1 MIKTPFDVKK
11 IRQDFPI
18 LQQTIKGR
26 PLVYLDNAATNQKP
40 QCVIDAVSRFYET
53 TNANI
58 HRGLHTLS
66 EQATDAFEQVRVQCQ
81 HFINAKDPQEII
93 FTRGTTEAINLV
105 ANSYGATHLQPGDEI
120 LITAME
126 HHANI
131 VPWQMICERTGAH
144 LKVAPI
150 TEDGALDMAGF
161 DACLSPRT
169 KIVAFVHISNALG
182 TCNPVQSLIHK
193 AHAQGAIVLVD
204 GAQATVH
211 TAVDVQALDCDFYC
225 FSGHKMLGPTG
236 IGVLY
241 GKAALLDA
249 MPPYQGGGEMIER
262 VTFEKTTYAPLPNK
276 FEAGTMPIAQVVGLG
291 AAMDYLHQVGLDN
304 IAAYEH
310 DLLAYANEKA
320 TAFPGL
326 RIIGTAPHKTS
337 ILSFLLNKVHAHD
350 VGTILNEE
358 GIAVRAGHHCT
369 MPLMDFFGIA
379 ATTRASFAFYNTPAE
394 IDALFHALEKVY
406 EVFGYE

>member
-1 MIKTPFDVKK
+1 MKQPSFDIQH

-18 LQQTIKGR
+18 LQHTIKGR
-26 PLVYLDNAATNQKP
+26 PLVYLDNAATSQKP
-40 QCVIDAVSRFYET
+40 QCVIDAESHFYAW

-58 HRGLHTLS
+58 HRGVHTLS
-66 EQATDAFEQVRVQCQ
+66 EQATDAFEKVRTQCQ
-81 HFINAKDPQEII
+81 HFINATWAEEII

-105 ANSYGATHLQPGDEI
+105 ANSYGGAHLKPGDEI

-131 VPWQMICERTGAH
+131 VPWQMIAERTGAR

-150 TEDGALDMAGF
+150 TNDGALDITGF
-161 DACLSPRT
+161 EACLTSRT
-169 KIVAFVHISNALG
+169 KIVAFVHISNSLG
-182 TCNPVQSLIHK
+182 TCNPIKILIEK
-193 AHAQGAIVLVD
+193 AHAQGAVVLVD
-204 GAQATVH
+204 GAQATTHVPI
-211 TAVDVQALDCDFYC
+211 DVQALDCDFYC

-241 GKAALLDA
+241 GKAALLNA

-291 AAMDYLHQVGLDN
+291 AAITYLQQIGLDN
-304 IAAYEH
+304 IAAYENS
-310 DLLAYANEKA
+310 LLTYANEKA

-326 RIIGTAPHKTS
+326 RIIGNAPEKAS
-337 ILSFLLNKVHAHD
+337 ILSFLLTKIHAHD
-350 VGTILNEE
+350 IGTILNEQ
-358 GIAVRAGHHCT
+358 GVAVRTGHHCT
-369 MPLMDFFGIA
+369 MPVMDFFGVA
-379 ATTRASFAFYNTPAE
+379 ATTRASFAFYNTKE
-394 IDALFHALEKVY
+394 EVDALFRALEKVY
-406 EVFGYE
+406 EVFNYE

>member
-1 MIKTPFDVKK
+1 MNPIPFDVHR

-18 LQQTIKGR
+18 LQQTIKGH
-26 PLVYLDNAATNQKP
+26 PLVYLDNAATSQKP
-40 QCVIDAVSRFYET
+40 QCVIDAVSHFYKT

-58 HRGLHTLS
+58 HRGVHTLS
-66 EQATDAFEQVRVQCQ
+66 EQATDAFEQVRTQCQ
-81 HFINAKDPQEII
+81 RFVNAKHAEEII

-105 ANSYGATHLQPGDEI
+105 ASSYGAAHLKPGDEI

-131 VPWQMICERTGAH
+131 VPWQMLCERTGAL

-150 TEDGALDMAGF
+150 TQEGALDMAAF
-161 DACLSPRT
+161 DGCLSPRT

-182 TCNPVQSLIHK
+182 TCNPVETLIQK

-211 TAVDVQALDCDFYC
+211 AAVDVQALDCDFYC

-276 FEAGTMPIAQVVGLG
+276 FEAGTMPIAQAVGLG
-291 AAMDYLHQVGLDN
+291 AAITYLQSIGLDN
-304 IAAYEH
+304 IAAYE
-310 DLLAYANEKA
+310 DSLLMYANQKA
-320 TAFPGL
+320 LDFPGL

-337 ILSFLLNKVHAHD
+337 ILSFLLDKVHAHD
-350 VGTILNEE
+350 VGTILNEQ
-358 GIAVRAGHHCT
+358 GIAVRTGHHCT
-369 MPLMDFFGIA
+369 MPLMDFFGVA
-379 ATTRASFAFYNTPAE
+379 ATTRASFAFYNTRE
-394 IDALFHALEKVY
+394 EVDAFFYGLEKVY
-406 EVFGYE
+406 KVFGYE